1 LNTAEA
7 THNARYFELL
17 QSLRP
22 MIAPRVSLR
31 DLAGDYSSEEFS
43 GRMQNEHEAI
53 VNAIDAGD
61 ARSARDAMRRH
72 FDASLKRMRSLPAA
86 YGIAPKAAGGQRV
99 SISQTPR
106 PAEKGR
112 REVR

>member
-22 MIAPRVSLR
+22 MIAPRVSLT

-43 GRMQNEHEAI
+43 GRMQKRAR
-53 VNAIDAGD
+53 GD
-61 ARSARDAMRRH
+61 RECDRRGRCQERTGRH
-72 FDASLKRMRSLPAA
+72 AA
-86 YGIAPKAAGGQRV
+86 PL
-99 SISQTPR
+99 
-106 PAEKGR
+106 
-112 REVR
+112 